1 MKTLILFILFYF
13 SSLFGYGLPTLKIPK
28 DNVVIQVVGKNVSE
42 VDKGLLTVSL
52 TKQLLSQGFSIL
64 ERESIKYVL
73 ENIENDALLTQDSK
87 QKLAIA
93 GVRYILLLYVYP
105 LDSSTANLIVKMIDM
120 DSKIVHSG
128 NDEIDLTV
136 ETYVRPTMKE
146 AEEIVTKKYRVDSG
160 LRLNLNF
167 TADMEYIWTQ
177 DDFNVFFGT
186 EIQELTVENYHVKVG
201 FISGMHNLQGD
212 WFFMNIGGGYSV
224 FHLDG
229 KNDYDSRFEGPS
241 AMMELGLL
249 PFSGFRTGMGLSV
262 EIIRSTPYIRMFG
275 YVEYYVFR
283 FGYNHR
289 TEEDTS
295 DNVLYRGRS
304 ESDMGGVFLGFTVD
318 IYNIERMFD

>member
-13 SSLFGYGLPTLKIPK
+13 SSLFGYELPTLKIPK

-42 VDKGLLTVSL
+42 IDKRLLTVNF
-52 TKQLLSQGFSIL
+52 TQQLLSQGFSIL

-93 GVRYILLLYVYP
+93 GVRYILLLYIYP

-136 ETYVRPTMKE
+136 ETYVRPTLKE

-177 DDFNVFFGT
+177 DYFNVFFGT
-186 EIQELTVENYHVKVG
+186 EIQELTVENRHVKVG
-201 FISGMHNLQGD
+201 FISGINGLQGD

-249 PFSGFRTGMGLSV
+249 PFSGFRIGMGLSV
-262 EIIRSTPYIRMFG
+262 EIIRSIPYDRMFV
-275 YVEYYVFR
+275 YMEYYVFR
-283 FGYNHR
+283 LGFNR
-289 TEEDTS
+289 RKEDDTS
-295 DNVLYRGRS
+295 DNVLYMGRTP
-304 ESDMGGVFLGFTVD
+304 SDMSGMFLGFTVD